1 VRVTMLSKLRIQ
13 NYALLKE
20 VEVEF
25 GPGLN
30 ILTGET
36 GAGKSIIIGALNIAV
51 GERGYAEN
59 IRTGEEKAV
68 VEAVF
73 DMRTDGTLKDIL
85 NTMLDAAGIETIDEY
100 LVIKREINRA
110 SKGRVF
116 INSNAASLSFLQDIG
131 RFLIDIH
138 GQHEHQS
145 LLKTEVHIDLLDDY
159 AGNSGLRLDVKG
171 LYSGISALNTEIK
184 RLRKLEEEK
193 QEKLDIINY
202 RINEIEQAQFTI
214 DTELDD
220 TLAAREKM
228 IHAESLKESVNNVI
242 MALSPSSFDLE
253 GFGALEKLE
262 EAKQNLEDIKKIDPK
277 AADEFLMLLE
287 DAVIK
292 AGEVKN
298 FFMEYMDSVEF
309 DRQALSSMEARIDI
323 IESLMKKYKKKDIRE
338 IRAYY
343 GELAEEKKKI
353 ELNSGMIKEKE
364 AEKEAVLKELAVK
377 CVKLSEIRHSMALE
391 LGKKIEIELRDL
403 GIAKAVFVVEVNEP
417 EAENADSLIIIN
429 GKKHMLGP
437 LGINEA
443 EFLMSMNPGEDVKP
457 LSKIASGGEI
467 SRIMLAVKNILSS
480 VDRIPV
486 LVFDEIDTGISGKI
500 GQVTGRK
507 LKQIS
512 SKKQILCITHLA
524 QIAAFSDIHFSV
536 EKHVVGDKTETVIRK
551 LDAND
556 KMKEIAKL
564 ISGEKITDASLKAA
578 EGLIHEAV

>member
-1 VRVTMLSKLRIQ
+1 MLSKLRIQ

-73 DMRTDGTLKDIL
+73 DLREDPALKELL
-85 NTMLDAAGIETIDEY
+85 NPMLDAAGIETIDEF

-131 RFLIDIH
+131 KFLIDIH

-159 AGNSGLRLDVKG
+159 AGNSGLRLEVKG
-171 LYSGISALNTEIK
+171 LYSGISSLNSEIK
-184 RLRKLEEEK
+184 RLKKLEEEK

-202 RINEIEQAQFTI
+202 RINEIEQAQFTV

-242 MALSPSSFDLE
+242 MALSPSSLDLE
-253 GFGALEKLE
+253 GSGALEKLE
-262 EAKQNLEDIKKIDPK
+262 ETRQNLEDIKKIDPK
-277 AADEFLMLLE
+277 AADEFLMLIE

-298 FFMEYMDSVEF
+298 FFIEYMDSVEF
-309 DRQALSSMEARIDI
+309 DRQALASMEGRIDI

-338 IRAYY
+338 IRTYY
-343 GELAEEKKKI
+343 GELADEKKKI

-364 AEKEAVLKELAVK
+364 SEKEAVLKELAVK
-377 CVKLSEIRHSMALE
+377 CVKLSGIRHKQALE
-391 LGKKIEIELRDL
+391 LGKKIEDELRDL
-403 GIAKAVFVVEVNEP
+403 GIAKAVFSVEVNEP
-417 EAENADSLIIIN
+417 EAESPDNMILIN
-429 GKKHMLGP
+429 GKNHMLSP
-437 LGINEA
+437 LGINET
-443 EFLMSMNPGEDVKP
+443 EFLMSMNPGEDEKP

-524 QIAAFSDIHFSV
+524 QIAAFSDVHFSV
-536 EKHVVGDKTETVIRK
+536 EKSVSGNKTETVIRK